1 MRVNFVV
8 ERIEGRAG
16 KCRGSALVGG
26 KVGEI
31 VCK

>member
-1 MRVNFVV
+1 MRVNFVE
-8 ERIEGRAG
+8 ERIGERAG
-16 KCRGSALVGG
+16 KCRGNALVGR